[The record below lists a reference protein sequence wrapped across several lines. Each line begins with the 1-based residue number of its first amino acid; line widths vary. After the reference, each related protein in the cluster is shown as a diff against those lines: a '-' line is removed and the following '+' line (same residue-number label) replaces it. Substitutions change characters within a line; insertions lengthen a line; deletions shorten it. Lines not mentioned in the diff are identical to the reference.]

1 MDVETSSF
9 DVGTYAFGSGAES
22 IHTYGLIALCQ
33 DDGAILEPW
42 RHHDSCPGWPHHDS
56 KQCQMSYHN
65 PSTELFCTGVCQPP
79 TQLHLMS
86 KTERNDHHL
95 PTITTFVF
103 SHPLFCLRL
112 VFTSLKTL
120 VLLVMLVALRV
131 RGYTF
136 CSNWFCSSFWECS
149 RCIIPWT
156 SNLTVHAPWEIQ
168 CIGHVYFWC
177 GFKRATWI
185 LYLIYRYTYHASPWS
200 QSLQKWTSWHKMP

>member
-22 IHTYGLIALCQ
+22 IHTYGLITLCQ

-42 RHHDSCPGWPHHDS
+42 RHHDSCPRWPDS
-56 KQCQMSYHN
+56 KQCQMSYIIPGQNFTVPEFANHQHN
-65 PSTELFCTGVCQPP
+65 FTLCPKLNVT
-79 TQLHLMS
+79 
-86 KTERNDHHL
+86 
-95 PTITTFVF
+95 TITYQP
-103 SHPLFCLRL
+103 SLPLPLATSFFCLRL

-120 VLLVMLVALRV
+120 VLLVGLAALRV

-136 CSNWFCSSFWECS
+136 CSNWLCSSFWECS

-156 SNLTVHAPWEIQ
+156 SILTLHAPWEIQ
-168 CIGHVYFWC
+168 CIGHVYIWC
-177 GFKRATWI
+177 GFKRATCI
-185 LYLIYRYTYHASPWS
+185 RYLYTYHASPWS